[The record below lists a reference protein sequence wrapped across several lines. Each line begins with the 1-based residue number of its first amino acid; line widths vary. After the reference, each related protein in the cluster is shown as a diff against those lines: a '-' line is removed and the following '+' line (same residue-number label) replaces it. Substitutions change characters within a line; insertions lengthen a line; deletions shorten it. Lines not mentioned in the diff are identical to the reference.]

1 MSQYLPVILVSVL
14 LNAFAQ
20 LLLKKG
26 MLSIEHFS
34 FSFSNILSAVAMI
47 AFNLFILLGFLCYA
61 LSISLWLLVLSR
73 VDVSFAYPFL
83 SVGFI
88 VTTVIGYL
96 AFNENL
102 SGYRILGI
110 LVICL
115 GVIFIS
121 KS

>member
-1 MSQYLPVILVSVL
+1 
-14 LNAFAQ
+14 
-20 LLLKKG
+20 
-26 MLSIEHFS
+26 
-34 FSFSNILSAVAMI
+34 MI